1 MTSIKEILNDC
12 ETRMTKA
19 LENLR
24 NELSKIR
31 TGRAS
36 TALLDTVKVEAY
48 GSEVPIN
55 QVANVSVSDAHT
67 LSLQVWDKGLMGH
80 VEKAIRSANLG
91 LNPVND
97 GQAIRVPMPPLTE
110 ERRKEIVKL
119 VKKFGEEAKV
129 AVRNIR
135 RDAMEHLKKAEKDQH
150 FSEDERKRG
159 EDEVQKKT
167 DSKTKDI
174 DNIVAIKDKEVMAV

>member
-1 MTSIKEILNDC
+1 MNNIKDILNDC
-12 ETRMTKA
+12 ESRMSKA

-36 TALLDTVKVEAY
+36 TALLDTVRVEAY
-48 GSEVPIN
+48 GSEVPIS
-55 QVANVSVSDAHT
+55 QVANLSVSDAHT

-97 GQAIRVPMPPLTE
+97 GTMIRVPMPPLTE

-119 VKKFGEEAKV
+119 VKKFGEESKV

-135 RDAMEHLKKAEKDQH
+135 RDAMEHLKKAEKAEH

-167 DSKTKDI
+167 DLKTKEI